1 MTCDAVFG
9 AGSENFGTVTG
20 NVTFQDGSAN
30 SGTVTGNAVFEGT
43 AENKAGAT
51 VTGDAT
57 FASTAVNNGTV
68 TGAVTVEGAEQA
80 AYATWLAANVGVNQ
94 YTVAGYKNGQ
104 WAFDQTEYAT
114 QAEADF
120 AALGVLMAQQ
130 GVYNLWIASNS
141 GLNQY
146 TATGYKNGQWVYN
159 QQEYPSQ
166 ADAEAAAYAA
176 WLAANTGVAQYTGS
190 GSKNGQWVY
199 NSTEQVGQNSAIAA
213 QSNALYPGWLSANTG
228 VNQYQ
233 GLYGDKYGQWAWN
246 QTEYPG
252 EAQANEAQTLHFA
265 GFVSETTDIRQ
276 YLVAG
281 ANYGK
286 WAYNSTEMTLNPANI
301 SSAPQ
306 YWNDTT
312 YSFGDVVVNASR
324 QIWVCVSASPVD
336 SNFSTPG
343 TSSDWVQIA

>member
-1 MTCDAVFG
+1 MNPSISIACDASFG

-30 SGTVTGNAVFEGT
+30 SGTVNGNAVFEGT
-43 AENKAGAT
+43 AENKASAT
-51 VTGDAT
+51 ITGNAT
-57 FASTAVNNGTV
+57 FAATAVNNGTV
-68 TGAVTVEGAEQA
+68 TGTVTVEISQEA
-80 AYATWLAANVGVNQ
+80 AYAAWLAANTGVNQ

-104 WAFDQTEYAT
+104 WA
-114 QAEADF
+114 
-120 AALGVLMAQQ
+120 
-130 GVYNLWIASNS
+130 
-141 GLNQY
+141 
-146 TATGYKNGQWVYN
+146 
-159 QQEYPSQ
+159 
-166 ADAEAAAYAA
+166 
-176 WLAANTGVAQYTGS
+176 
-190 GSKNGQWVY
+190 Y